1 MQGTEKN
8 PVHCIALE
16 GEVGKQVS
24 CNIYALRSSTCREF
38 EAGTEECNRARAMHH
53 LPTIPQQ
60 S

>member
-1 MQGTEKN
+1 MKGTEQK

-24 CNIYALRSSTCREF
+24 CGIYGQRSSTCREF
-38 EAGTEECNRARAMHH
+38 EAGSEDCNRARSMHGMPE
-53 LPTIPQQ
+53 LIA